1 MPQLTTIPDLEQS
14 PTFHEVCIAA
24 KGLENSKAGGPV
36 GLPAEIEIAET
47 LIHPLPT
54 SPLHH

>member
-1 MPQLTTIPDLEQS
+1 MPQLSTIPDLEQS

-36 GLPAEIEIAET
+36 GLPAETEITET
-47 LIHPLPT
+47 LIHPL
-54 SPLHH
+54 